1 MTMTIDVM
9 FPYYGDVAMMK
20 AAVASV
26 LSQDDTDFRFT
37 IVDDGYPDDT
47 LPAYFKELVESDDRV
62 RYYRN
67 EENLGANGNYKK
79 CVSLVEH
86 DIVVIMGADDIMLPN
101 YVGTVRKAFQDPA
114 VSIVQPGVEV
124 IDENGSVY
132 APLGDK
138 VKQYL
143 RRRLVGK
150 ASEAIVSGEAVA
162 ESLLVGDWLYFPSV
176 AWRSDAVKKHDFRP
190 QYDVVQDLALAI
202 DIILSGGKMAVLDT
216 VCFQYR
222 RHRESDSSV
231 RALDGRRFAEER
243 AFFDECVQD
252 FSRVGWDNAARSARW
267 HLTSRLNAASLTPKV
282 ISKGMWPGLRR
293 LAAHAVRP

>member
-1 MTMTIDVM
+1 MIVTIDVM

-20 AAVASV
+20 AAVDSV
-26 LSQDDTDFRFT
+26 LAQDDRDFRFT
-37 IVDDGYPDDT
+37 IVDDGYPDDS
-47 LPAYFKELVESDDRV
+47 LPDYFAALVAGDDRV
-62 RYYRN
+62 RYFRN

-79 CVSLVEH
+79 CVGLVEH
-86 DIVVIMGADDIMLPN
+86 EVVVIMGADDVMLPN
-101 YVGTVRKAFQDPA
+101 YISTVRKAFQDPS

-124 IDENGSVY
+124 IDENGAVY

-143 RRRLVGK
+143 RQRLVGQS
-150 ASEAIVSGEAVA
+150 SEAIVSGEAIA
-162 ESLLVGDWLYFPSV
+162 ESLMIGDWLYFPSV
-176 AWRSDAVKKHDFRP
+176 AWRAEAVKKHDFRP

-243 AFFDECVQD
+243 AFFDECVRD
-252 FSRVGWDNAARSARW
+252 FSAKGWDGAARSARW

-282 ISKGMWPGLRR
+282 VSKGMWPGLRK
-293 LAAHAVRP
+293 LVAHAVRP

>member
-1 MTMTIDVM
+1 MTIDVM
-9 FPYYGDVAMMK
+9 LPYYGDVAMMK
-20 AAVASV
+20 AAVDSV
-26 LSQDDTDFRFT
+26 LAQEDRDFRFT

-47 LPAYFKELVESDDRV
+47 LPEYFNSLVANDERV

-67 EENLGANGNYKK
+67 EQNLGANGNYKK
-79 CVSLVEH
+79 CIGLVEH

-101 YVGTVRKAFQDPA
+101 YIATVRKAFQDPT

-124 IDENGSVY
+124 IDENGAVY
-132 APLGDK
+132 EPLGDK
-138 VKQYL
+138 VKSFL
-143 RRRLVGK
+143 RHKLVGK
-150 ASEAIVSGEAVA
+150 ASEAIVADEAIA

-176 AWRSDAVKKHDFRP
+176 AWRADAVKTHDFRP
-190 QYDVVQDLALAI
+190 QYNVVQDLALAI
-202 DIILSGGKMAVLDT
+202 DIILHGGRMAVLDT

-243 AFFDECVQD
+243 AFFDECVRD
-252 FSRVGWDNAARSARW
+252 FTAKGWKNAARAAKW

-282 ISKGMWPGLRR
+282 ISKGMWPGLRK